1 MRAPTSEQRSV
12 MRARIVL
19 RSADGGPIECNAAE
33 LDLDGLSDALRP
45 GHPPTWAREDRDR
58 LIVLKLGAP
67 PAGATHWSVRGMAKA
82 TGMSPS
88 TVHRVWKE
96 VDLKP
101 HRTETF

>member
-1 MRAPTSEQRSV
+1 MKLWRRRYAE
-12 MRARIVL
+12 AGL
-19 RSADGGPIECNAAE
+19 GGLVDRP
-33 LDLDGLSDALRP
+33 RP
-45 GHPPTWAREDRDR
+45 GRPVIYRREDRDR